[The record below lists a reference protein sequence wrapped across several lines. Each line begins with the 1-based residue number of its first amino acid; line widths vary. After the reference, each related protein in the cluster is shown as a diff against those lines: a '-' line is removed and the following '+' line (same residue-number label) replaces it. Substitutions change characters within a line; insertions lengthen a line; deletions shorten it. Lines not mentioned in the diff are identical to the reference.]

1 MDKNHPI
8 KLYMINKSKKY
19 KVEVIKNLRI
29 IIFMVVLN
37 LKVFC
42 INFFKL

>member
-19 KVEVIKNLRI
+19 KVEVKESADHY
-29 IIFMVVLN
+29 FYG
-37 LKVFC
+37 C
-42 INFFKL
+42 FKFKSFLH